1 MLKVKLK
8 LHDKGVFDQI
18 KKQKAKL
25 RAGFLGGDMYEAID
39 EPFYAN
45 ELRKSD
51 MDYIGYDYGKR
62 NPKPRKFGKR
72 KAIPV
77 AQVALANEYGVPER
91 KVPPRPFMDKTFR
104 WYNKKW
110 LKTIRGLIYDTMDLK
125 ATLEDMGPTIV
136 DDIQSVIKDFDNPPN
151 APSTIKNKGFNDPL
165 IDSGQMLYSVR
176 YEVK

>member
-39 EPFYAN
+39 EPFYGN
-45 ELRKSD
+45 TP
-51 MDYIGYDYGKR
+51 MPNGKGR
-62 NPKPRKFGKR
+62 RFGKR

-77 AQVALANEYGVPER
+77 AQVALANEYGVPEK

-136 DDIQSVIKDFDNPPN
+136 YDIQSVIKDLDNPPN
-151 APSTIKNKGFNDPL
+151 APSTIKNKGFNNPL
-165 IDSGQMLYSVR
+165 IDSGQMLHSVR